1 MQSKTPG
8 ILPRI
13 LFEMFEAEFRMLQVQ
28 HEISFHRLSE
38 LDDEMFILDNHILF
52 EKNDL
57 NCLCQIRN
65 EVLFRQIKSQTT
77 TELKSISMAQ
87 L

>member
-13 LFEMFEAEFRMLQVQ
+13 LFEMFEVEFQMLQVQ

-52 EKNDL
+52 A
-57 NCLCQIRN
+57 
-65 EVLFRQIKSQTT
+65 
-77 TELKSISMAQ
+77 KSISSANVTTTI
-87 L
+87 LSTLEHIKKGSTA